1 MYSRPRTSAL
11 GTVRFFEA
19 PSLQS
24 TPMHRLL
31 DRGTQGPG
39 TALGGSRARP
49 VLLATLAVRVDR
61 EAERIALASA
71 LETGVK
77 LILASM
83 IAMPRYPL
91 TVMLARDYATL
102 PHEEDLDAVRATAN
116 RSASLGIAT
125 ELLRVSSPRPLKALI
140 ELVRERD
147 PGLLVFGPDRS
158 RTPRWRIWQAARMV
172 RRDAPCLVWI
182 AGGG

>member
-1 MYSRPRTSAL
+1 
-11 GTVRFFEA
+11 
-19 PSLQS
+19 
-24 TPMHRLL
+24 MHRLL

-61 EAERIALASA
+61 EAERIAVASA

-158 RTPRWRIWQAARMV
+158 RTPRWRFWQAARMV